1 MSRDVQFAT
10 PDTTLEQAW
19 KLLASHHLKTLPVLQ
34 QGKLVGIVS
43 LSDLVGP
50 AMQRGRFSWRGL
62 FGRKA
67 VRMEQVMSRRV
78 ISVSSQHPLE
88 RLLPLL
94 CEQGLHCLPVLDAD
108 QLVGDAEADYPGPL
122 AGVIAGLKVA
132 RHEWVVLLACDAPL
146 VDRGLIEDLLRLAV
160 TSDSAAMVRQGGY
173 WQPMFSVLPRR
184 VLPVLEQ
191 AWAAGERSLQKALL
205 REAVQGLE
213 CADDD
218 RRLSNFNSPE
228 LLQG

>member
-1 MSRDVQFAT
+1 MPDALPPCSILILAGGRGQRMGGRDKGLVDWHGVPLVAHVQRVVR
-10 PDTTLEQAW
+10 P
-19 KLLASHHLKTLPVLQ
+19 
-34 QGKLVGIVS
+34 
-43 LSDLVGP
+43 LSNDLV
-50 AMQRGRFSWRGL
+50 
-62 FGRKA
+62 
-67 VRMEQVMSRRV
+67 
-78 ISVSSQHPLE
+78 ISCNRNQAAY
-88 RLLPLL
+88 RAY
-94 CEQGLHCLPVLDAD
+94 AD

-146 VDRGLIEDLLRLAV
+146 VDQGLIEDLLRLAV

-205 REAVQGLE
+205 RENVQGLE
-213 CADDD
+213 CAEGD

-228 LLQG
+228 LLLG

>member
-1 MSRDVQFAT
+1 MPDALPPCSILILAGGRGQRMGGRDKGLVDWRGEPLVAHVQRVVR
-10 PDTTLEQAW
+10 P
-19 KLLASHHLKTLPVLQ
+19 
-34 QGKLVGIVS
+34 
-43 LSDLVGP
+43 LSDDL
-50 AMQRGRFSWRGL
+50 
-62 FGRKA
+62 
-67 VRMEQVMSRRV
+67 V
-78 ISVSSQHPLE
+78 ISCNRNQQAY
-88 RLLPLL
+88 RAY
-94 CEQGLHCLPVLDAD
+94 AD

-132 RHEWVVLLACDAPL
+132 RHEWVALLACDAPL
-146 VDRGLIEDLLRLAV
+146 VDGGLIEDLLRLAV

-184 VLPVLEQ
+184 MLPVLEQ

-205 REAVQGLE
+205 HEAVQGLE

>member
-1 MSRDVQFAT
+1 MPDALPSCSILILAGGRGQRMGGRDKGLVDWQGEPLVAHVQRVVR
-10 PDTTLEQAW
+10 P
-19 KLLASHHLKTLPVLQ
+19 
-34 QGKLVGIVS
+34 
-43 LSDLVGP
+43 LSDDL
-50 AMQRGRFSWRGL
+50 
-62 FGRKA
+62 
-67 VRMEQVMSRRV
+67 V
-78 ISVSSQHPLE
+78 ISCNRNQDAYRVY
-88 RLLPLL
+88 
-94 CEQGLHCLPVLDAD
+94 AD

-132 RHEWVVLLACDAPL
+132 RHAWVVLLACDAPL
-146 VDRGLIEDLLRLAV
+146 VDRGLIDDLLRLGV